1 MWWHAQA
8 RPGPRW
14 RWNARHQILVVRRY
28 PRVNAHAPTHP
39 RTYSPR
45 TNLLQASDWERYG
58 EGLSLRQE
66 EALAAVRQALAAD
79 ADVPSMPTRSLQ
91 ASASG
96 AAEMD
101 TKARTVTTKT
111 SATASAPTDPSALH
125 TKTEF
130 YQWFSDMEAT
140 RASEVEAKYKNHAEA
155 VERQIDV
162 CNKLLGDI
170 GSVLDIFSEIKL
182 SQRAI
187 SGRTDALKEQ
197 CDLLV
202 SERERLT
209 TISGSIKERLDHFDR
224 LEELSSLFHAP
235 VSASSDPQRILRGL
249 EELDSSL
256 EFTSKHPE
264 YLESSKYR
272 AKFKNLQARAMSLV
286 KSYFQES
293 VAFAIAEC
301 KASAVL
307 VGGAER
313 SAGDTS
319 NSDSHRG
326 VDGVAGGN
334 SDARGGDMTIQNVKF
349 RAVAEPRLRELMAGV
364 CSHGDR
370 EAYRQLLRDCSSAY
384 CKARFELVRY
394 GVLAAMQEVT
404 AAAGAAGGGGRA
416 PDGAPSSPPAT
427 SATTVVEI
435 LTGGSEVVSRTAE
448 AEIQLYRHIFQGTSH
463 AQAASMLAPLFDS
476 MCILLAAVMEPMVYS
491 TLANDVH
498 GLCRINAQLVDLIR
512 HETLGAVFDVPSLGK
527 LVQVV
532 EQMIIRQ
539 AKRDWKRGLVD
550 ATVTLDATLLEPS
563 DAEFVRA
570 ATAPLDVGACRE
582 RRRPEPFEPVA
593 RGIRM
598 MTAVQASVSGQ
609 QAIELVREIVPGL
622 LDVVHRASEPEV
634 CGAAAAASGLFASGQ
649 SEVDGR
655 AHTGQSEAYGAIF
668 ALRQLCLLSQC
679 LNSLH
684 VSELDAELGDG
695 VGGNAK
701 GGDQGGKR
709 GLVSSLSS
717 RIPLLASL
725 SSLASRSSQGA
736 ASLSGAGLKA
746 MLDKKTVVARE
757 FCILTCAQDA
767 TNPLL
772 SFLTKVTAAKV
783 SGREQIKSH
792 AFATLDRVKQ
802 LSSDVRA
809 AIEGP
814 LVKNIALLHMV
825 LPDPELDV
833 VVGAIR
839 GNLEDAQSQMQ
850 DILRAEYAPAE
861 VEEIAFLS
869 FDETS
874 RMLGLGGP
882 ASK

>member
-1 MWWHAQA
+1 MA
-8 RPGPRW
+8 
-14 RWNARHQILVVRRY
+14 
-28 PRVNAHAPTHP
+28 
-39 RTYSPR
+39 
-45 TNLLQASDWERYG
+45 
-58 EGLSLRQE
+58 
-66 EALAAVRQALAAD
+66 
-79 ADVPSMPTRSLQ
+79 TRSLQ

-96 AAEMD
+96 APEMD
-101 TKARTVTTKT
+101 TKARTIATKT
-111 SATASAPTDPSALH
+111 PATTSAPTDPSALH

-140 RASEVEAKYKNHAEA
+140 RASEVEAKYKKHAEA

-170 GSVLDIFSEIKL
+170 GSVLDIFSELKL

-272 AKFKNLQARAMSLV
+272 AKFKTLQARAMSLV

-307 VGGAER
+307 VGGTER

-326 VDGVAGGN
+326 VGGVGGVAGVARGN
-334 SDARGGDMTIQNVKF
+334 ADARGGDMTIQNVKF
-349 RAVAEPRLRELMAGV
+349 RSVAEPRLRELMAGV

-404 AAAGAAGGGGRA
+404 AAAGGGGRA

-427 SATTVVEI
+427 SATAVVEI

-463 AQAASMLAPLFDS
+463 AHAASMLAPLFDS

-539 AKRDWKRGLVD
+539 AKSDWKRGLVD

-634 CGAAAAASGLFASGQ
+634 CGAAAAASGLFASGK
-649 SEVDGR
+649 SEDVAAAGDVDGR
-655 AHTGQSEAYGAIF
+655 AHTGQAEAYGAIF

-695 VGGNAK
+695 VGRNAN

-725 SSLASRSSQGA
+725 SSLASKSSQGA

-746 MLDKKTVVARE
+746 MLDKKAVVARD

-814 LVKNIALLHMV
+814 LMKNIALLHMV